1 MTGPGKR
8 APDTERDFP
17 RRADPWSVLLGA
29 ALWGY
34 VWLRAW
40 LVPLTFDEINAL
52 EYARPFKWERIADTA
67 AIHLLNTRLTSW
79 IMEAGGFS
87 ELMLRLPN
95 VLAFLCYLWAAVDL
109 GRLVRP
115 GLATLQFILL
125 ATPPF
130 LLDFFGL
137 ARGYGLGLGAMLP
150 AIAFALRFLMTA
162 RGKWMAFS
170 LVCGMLAVLA
180 NYTMLNFFL
189 PLAAVLCWST
199 GQRYGWKARGWLM
212 MAPTLVAT
220 VLFLAALLPI
230 LFALARGGQL
240 YFGGRENLW
249 SDTIGSLGRCLGYH
263 TAYGKVASLVFQGAS
278 VTATAWALHCVIRS
292 LRSGSVSASG
302 LLSGLFLLGLL
313 LPLVQNAALDTPL
326 PVERTALLYLPMIG
340 LLLVR
345 AIGSLRERTGNA
357 VAWCLGA
364 LCALHCAVTLNVA
377 STYSWRFDSGG
388 REVVD
393 VIRKGFTGRVR
404 LGINYEYAPAIWH
417 YRGIHH
423 YDELI
428 VTNLSACWEYC
439 IGLEELD
446 PRYYGQRCERR
457 GLDAADVRAF
467 LRPGEFDLYYLDR
480 FFLDAMD
487 RSGIPYEVLLR
498 HDRSRSALIR
508 LTRPALVQ
516 RTPLPLA
523 ITSEGRTNTSVPLA
537 SSAINTMPWLSTPR
551 IFRGS
556 RLATSTT
563 C

>member
-1 MTGPGKR
+1 MTDGGDHR
-8 APDTERDFP
+8 PDAEADLP

-29 ALWGY
+29 GLWGY

-52 EYARPFKWERIADTA
+52 EYARPFRWERAADTA

-79 IMEAGGFS
+79 IFEMGGTS

-95 VLAFLCYLWAAVDL
+95 VFAFLFYLLAAIDL

-115 GLATLQFILL
+115 QLAMLQFILL

-150 AIAFALRFLMTA
+150 AIAFALRFFLSA
-162 RGKWMAFS
+162 RWKWMVFS
-170 LVCGMLAVLA
+170 LVCGMLAVVA
-180 NYTMLNFFL
+180 NYTMLNFLL
-189 PLAAVLCWST
+189 PLVGVLCLTSLY
-199 GQRYGWKARGWLM
+199 RYGRKARGWSM
-212 MAPTLVAT
+212 MAATLVPTA
-220 VLFLAALLPI
+220 LFLAVLLPI

-240 YFGGRENLW
+240 YFGGREDPW
-249 SDTIGSLGRCLGYH
+249 TDTVVSLGRSLGYH
-263 TAYGKVASLVFQGAS
+263 TAYSKAVSLIFQCAA
-278 VTATAWALHCVIRS
+278 VIAVAWALRCLVGAARS
-292 LRSGSVSASG
+292 RSKGTSVVLSG
-302 LLSGLFLLGLL
+302 LLLRGSL
-313 LPLVQNAALDTPL
+313 LPWLQHVLLETPL
-326 PVERTALLYLPMIG
+326 PVERTALLYLPMVS

-345 AIGSLRERTGNA
+345 AIGALRRRTGNT
-357 VAWCLGA
+357 VALILGS
-364 LCALHCAVTLNVA
+364 LCAWHSAATLNVE

-393 VIRKGFTGRVR
+393 VIRKGFPGRVR

-428 VTNLSACWEYC
+428 VTNLSGCWEYC

-446 PRYYGQRCERR
+446 PRYYGQRCVRS
-457 GLDAADVRAF
+457 GMDAAAVGTF

-480 FFLDAMD
+480 FFLDAID
-487 RSGIPYEVLLR
+487 RAGIDYEVLLR

-508 LTRPALVQ
+508 LTGPTL
-516 RTPLPLA
+516 
-523 ITSEGRTNTSVPLA
+523 
-537 SSAINTMPWLSTPR
+537 SADTT
-551 IFRGS
+551 
-556 RLATSTT
+556 ATGHHL
-563 C
+563 

>member
-1 MTGPGKR
+1 MLKGMAGSGNQGQDR
-8 APDTERDFP
+8 EAELP

-52 EYARPFKWERIADTA
+52 EYARPFKWERVADTA

-79 IMEAGGFS
+79 IIDAGGSS

-95 VLAFLCYLWAAVDL
+95 VLAFLCYVWAAIDL

-115 GLATLQFILL
+115 GLTTLQFIVL

-150 AIAFALRFLMTA
+150 AIAFAFRSFRCA
-162 RGKWMAFS
+162 QWKWLAFS

-189 PLAAVLCWST
+189 PLAAVLCWTT

-212 MAPTLVAT
+212 MAPTFVAT

-249 SDTIGSLGRCLGYH
+249 SDTIGSLGRCMGYH
-263 TAYGKVASLVFQGAS
+263 TAYGNVVSLFFQCAA
-278 VTATAWALHCVIRS
+278 VIAVAWAIRCLVRS
-292 LRSGSVSASG
+292 LRSGSADTSGILSG
-302 LLSGLFLLGLL
+302 LLLLGLL
-313 LPLVQNAALDTPL
+313 LPWVQHAFLDTPL
-326 PVERTALLYLPMIG
+326 PVERTALLYLPMMS

-345 AIGSLRERTGNA
+345 AIGSLRERTANA
-357 VAWCLGA
+357 VAWCLGTI
-364 LCALHCAVTLNVA
+364 CTLHCAVTLNVG
-377 STYSWRFDSGG
+377 STYSWSFDSGG

-393 VIRKGFTGRVR
+393 VIRKEFPGRVR
-404 LGINYEYAPAIWH
+404 LGVDYEYAPAIWH

-423 YDELI
+423 YDDLI
-428 VTNLSACWEYC
+428 VTNLSQCWEYC

-446 PRYYGQRCERR
+446 PRYYGQRCQHS
-457 GLDAADVRAF
+457 GMDGGAVRAF

-487 RSGIPYEVLLR
+487 RSGIGYEVLLR

-508 LTRPALVQ
+508 LAGPERVQ

-523 ITSEGRTNTSVPLA
+523 ITSEGRTNTSLPLA
-537 SSAINTMPWLSTPR
+537 SSAINTIP
-551 IFRGS
+551 
-556 RLATSTT
+556 
-563 C
+563 